1 MTKKIDFKAVLTA
14 VAAGGGYNFAIE
26 GASKRV
32 DFINENFLV
41 VKSLGA
47 GVLGSGMLYFGKN
60 ETSKAAGYA
69 LLGVAGASGA
79 SKLSTV
85 IVSSGEPMNGARL
98 DKIKS
103 ILASG
108 KRKGSTFETMANKLI
123 ERQAGREGRIAARE
137 ARIAGRADRKMMRNE
152 MPMQRP
158 NQTVCATP
166 YGQIAMND
174 LMF

>member
-1 MTKKIDFKAVLTA
+1 MKKKVDFKAVVTA

-26 GASKRV
+26 GAAKRV

-41 VKSLGA
+41 IKSLSA

-60 ETSKAAGYA
+60 EMSKAAGYA

-85 IVSSGEPMNGARL
+85 LVTSGTPPMQGARL
-98 DKIKS
+98 DKIKK

-108 KRKGSTFETMANKLI
+108 KRKGTAFESMAQKLI
-123 ERQAGREGRIAARE
+123 DRETARESRIAAR
-137 ARIAGRADRKMMRNE
+137 A
-152 MPMQRP
+152 PMQRP
-158 NQTVCATP
+158 NQTACTP
-166 YGQIAMND
+166 YGAMALND
-174 LMF
+174 LMY

>member
-1 MTKKIDFKAVLTA
+1 MKQKIDFKAVLSA

-60 ETSKAAGYA
+60 EISKAAGYA

-79 SKLSTV
+79 SKLGTV
-85 IVSSGEPMNGARL
+85 IVSSGEPINGARL

-108 KRKGSTFETMANKLI
+108 KRKGTAFESMANKLI
-123 ERQAGREGRIAARE
+123 ERQAGRE
-137 ARIAGRADRKMMRNE
+137 ARIAGRADRIMARNE

-174 LMF
+174 LMY